1 MCRMLTLTL
10 CAMLWAVSAAGA
22 AESVRPLALHPQNP
36 HYLLFRGK
44 PAVLVTSGEHYG
56 AVLNR
61 DFDYRRYLDELQRHG
76 LNLTRTFSGTYREV
90 ASSFNIVENTLAPVA
105 PERYVC
111 PWARSNTPGAGDGG
125 NKFDLA
131 RWNPEYF
138 HRLKDFLTE
147 AGKRGIVVELV
158 LFCVIYDDA
167 LWKVNPMNAAN
178 NVQGVGKVSRKE
190 VYRLKEPALQE
201 VQEAFVRKVVAELK
215 GFDNLYY
222 ELCNEPYFNGPE
234 RPWNERILRVIAEAE
249 ADLPARHLVAQNI
262 ANRSARIVDPLPGV
276 SIFNFHYASPPEAVP
291 LNYDL
296 NKVLADDETGFKGK
310 GDFWYRREG
319 WEFLL
324 SGGAIYSNLD
334 YSFTASR
341 PDGTFVV
348 TTSPGGGGVALRKQL
363 AVLKRFI
370 ESFDF
375 IHMRPARGEVEVA
388 SGTARAL
395 VQEGRQYAVYVHGGT
410 HAELTINLPAG
421 RYRAQWIDTRSGN
434 ARHTES
440 FEHTGGKRKLLS
452 PPYVEDIALAVRRIP

>member
-1 MCRMLTLTL
+1 MLRVMTALYGL
-10 CAMLWAVSAAGA
+10 IVCGFGAAAAGEPA
-22 AESVRPLALHPQNP
+22 RPLALHPQNP

-44 PAVLVTSGEHYG
+44 PAVLITSGEHYG

-90 ASSFNIVENTLAPVA
+90 PGSFKIVENTLAPVA
-105 PERYVC
+105 PDRYVC
-111 PWARSNTPGAGDGG
+111 PWARSTTPGAGDGG
-125 NKFDLA
+125 NKFDLS

-138 HRLKDFLTE
+138 QRLKDFLSE

-158 LFCVIYDDA
+158 LFCVLYDDA

-178 NVQGVGKVSRKE
+178 NIQGIGTVSRKE
-190 VYRLKEPALQE
+190 VYRRKEPRLQE
-201 VQEAFVRKVVAELK
+201 VQEAFVRKVVGELK

-222 ELCNEPYFNGPE
+222 ELCNEPYFHGPE
-234 RPWNERILRVIAEAE
+234 RPWNERILRVIAEVE
-249 ADLPARHLVAQNI
+249 ADLPAKHLVAQNI
-262 ANRSARIVDPLPGV
+262 ANGSAKIVDPLPGV
-276 SIFNFHYASPPEAVP
+276 SIFNFHYASPPDTVP
-291 LNYDL
+291 LNYHL
-296 NKVLADDETGFKGK
+296 NKVLADDETGFKGT

-348 TTSPGGGGVALRKQL
+348 TTSPGGGGVELRKQL

-375 IHMRPARGEVEVA
+375 IHMRPARDEVQVA
-388 SGTARAL
+388 AGKVRAL
-395 VQEGRQYAVYVHGGT
+395 VQEGRQYAIYVHGGT
-410 HAELTINLPAG
+410 RAELTLRLPAG
-421 RYRAQWIDTRSGN
+421 RYRAEWIDTRSGN
-434 ARHTES
+434 IRHTES
-440 FEHTGGKRKLLS
+440 FEHKGGQRKVVS
-452 PPYVEDIALAVRRIP
+452 PPYVEDIALRVKRMG